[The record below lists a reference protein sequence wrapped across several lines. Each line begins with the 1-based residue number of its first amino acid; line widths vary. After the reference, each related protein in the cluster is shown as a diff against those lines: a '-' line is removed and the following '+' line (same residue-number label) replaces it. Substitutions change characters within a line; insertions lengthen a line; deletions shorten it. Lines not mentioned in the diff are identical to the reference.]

1 MRRNVRRALVAMLLV
16 LPVLLTQPLA
26 APAAGSGR
34 ATAAKPAPGRAASAR
49 SIVTAPTAG
58 ALYTDG
64 PDGRYLL
71 GGTWLFRLDPTDAG
85 VRERFPSSGSATGW
99 SPVTVPNAWNATDQS
114 DASMNGSIGW
124 YRRDFTL
131 PNASASLAWIVRF
144 ESVNFHAEVW
154 LNGRPLGTNTGAYLP
169 FEFPLAHLNRTGV
182 NRLVIRVDNRLV
194 NNPVAPQPPYGW
206 WNYGGLLGEVYLR
219 RVDRVD
225 FAQVAVR
232 PTIACRT
239 CRAQISDE
247 ATIHNY
253 SGVAQVVHVTGVY
266 GPLQLDLGQQTV
278 AAGQDAVFSAGGS
291 FAHPRLWSPSHPN
304 LYTARLVATAAAA
317 GSSGANQSPTHA
329 AGYTVLSGVRSIRVD
344 SAGRLL
350 LNGIAIRFRG
360 VAIHEDNPV
369 RGGALDNAE
378 RAQIIALTHDVGAT
392 LIRAHHPLHPELEE
406 LADRTGI
413 LLWSEIPMYQLSES
427 ELGRSAYTSY
437 GRAEL
442 QSNIL
447 TNQNHPS
454 VAIWSIANEL
464 PTTPGPNQIAY
475 IDAQAALA
483 KQLDPTRPVGQA
495 VAVNPHRRLPGAG
508 LRAAR
513 RPRSQRLLR
522 LVHGSTGVDR
532 RPGPAVRVSRLDARV
547 LPPQGAGDHG
557 VRRGGQPPR
566 PGRGEGDVCVPIRLR
581 QVPSRRLPV
590 QAVARRR
597 DLLHAAGVPRR
608 TGLGRGRST
617 AGSADPPK
625 GPDLVRRLQEAGLLR
640 RAPDV
645 PRHGAARRARRRR
658 RLGVAP
664 QRPTDMAAPDDRWPA
679 PSPSGSVAV
688 IPAPRRARRQAV
700 RVGDRAGRG
709 FADRPSLALRQ
720 QLGEPAGLTQTNPGR
735 NRVRQGQST
744 LGQSRRT
751 GRPAPVVAPAVVRA
765 LIRRL
770 PARRISAIPQRRQNQ
785 HSHAGESD
793 EMDPS
798 DHQQ

>member
-85 VRERFPSSGSATGW
+85 VRERFPSSGSTTGW

-253 SGVAQVVHVTGVY
+253 SGVAQAVHVTGVY

-278 AAGQDAVFSAGGS
+278 AAGQDAVFSAAGS

-344 SAGRLL
+344 SAGRLV
-350 LNGIAIRFRG
+350 LNGIPIRFRG

-392 LIRAHHPLHPELEE
+392 LIRAHHPLHPDLEE

-454 VAIWSIANEL
+454 VAVWSIANEL

-495 VAVNPHRRLPGAG
+495 VAVNPTAGCQAPAYAPLDVLGLNDYFGWYTGAQGSIADRDLLSGFLDSMHVCYRRKALAITEFGAE
-508 LRAAR
+508 AN
-513 RPRSQRLLR
+513 
-522 LVHGSTGVDR
+522 
-532 RPGPAVRVSRLDARV
+532 RPGPVEEKGTYAFQADFVRFHLGVYLSKPWLAGAIYFTLQEFRVAPGWDGGDPLPDPPIHQKGLISFAGFKKPAYYVVRQMFRATAQHDARD
-547 LPPQGAGDHG
+547 G
-557 VRRGGQPPR
+557 
-566 PGRGEGDVCVPIRLR
+566 
-581 QVPSRRLPV
+581 
-590 QAVARRR
+590 
-597 DLLHAAGVPRR
+597 AAG
-608 TGLGRGRST
+608 
-617 AGSADPPK
+617 
-625 GPDLVRRLQEAGLLR
+625 
-640 RAPDV
+640 
-645 PRHGAARRARRRR
+645 
-658 RLGVAP
+658 
-664 QRPTDMAAPDDRWPA
+664 
-679 PSPSGSVAV
+679 
-688 IPAPRRARRQAV
+688 
-700 RVGDRAGRG
+700 
-709 FADRPSLALRQ
+709 
-720 QLGEPAGLTQTNPGR
+720 
-735 NRVRQGQST
+735 
-744 LGQSRRT
+744 
-751 GRPAPVVAPAVVRA
+751 
-765 LIRRL
+765 
-770 PARRISAIPQRRQNQ
+770 
-785 HSHAGESD
+785 
-793 EMDPS
+793 
-798 DHQQ
+798 